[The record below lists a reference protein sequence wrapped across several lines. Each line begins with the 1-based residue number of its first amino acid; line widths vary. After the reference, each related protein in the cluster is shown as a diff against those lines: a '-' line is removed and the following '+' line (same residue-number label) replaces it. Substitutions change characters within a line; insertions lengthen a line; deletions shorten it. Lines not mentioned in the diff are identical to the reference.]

1 MSSKYASFMD
11 ELQSH
16 FPRLSEGKLTDISDY
31 NVLWSLD
38 EYISAGHVSFNT
50 DRKELYR
57 LSILIESYAARN
69 NMPLLATFETEKRYK
84 YVEDRYVDLLEKIP
98 KAWIVANFD
107 NPYLAPKTSENAQVI
122 SCDGTSISDMWI
134 VATKG
139 KNGPFG
145 LVAEDIGDGMY
156 RGFFTIS
163 PQIMQKSIDLIN
175 QMLRVDITL

>member
-1 MSSKYASFMD
+1 MD

-16 FPRLSEGKLTDISDY
+16 FSGLSEGKITDISDY

-38 EYISAGHVSFNT
+38 EYFNAGHVNFNT

-57 LSILIESYAARN
+57 LSILIESYAAKN
-69 NMPLLATFETEKRYK
+69 KMPLLATFETEKRYK
-84 YVEDRYVDLLEKIP
+84 YVESRYVDLLEKIP
-98 KAWIVANFD
+98 KAWIIANFD
-107 NPYLAPKTSENAQVI
+107 NPYLAPKTSEVAEVI

-134 VATKG
+134 VVTNG

-145 LVAEDIGDGMY
+145 LVAEDIGDGLY

-163 PQIMQKSIDLIN
+163 PQIIRKAIDLIN
-175 QMLRVDITL
+175 QKLRVNITL